1 MKYSFKAWFMGHF
14 FHSACQRGYKEH
26 GVSKAAIVKIQLE
39 HKRIT
44 LHAKDMNDDK
54 LFSSYIMGIYFIAM
68 NRCSGLSPEQ
78 NYEIVADALK
88 KNKLFKK
95 MLGTAEQYLDEK
107 KTPARMKW
115 AEDNRKRRN
124 ENNWVV
130 DVLPRCDEY
139 DLGYDYHE
147 CGICKICR
155 DEGCFEIAKY
165 LCRLDFIMADM
176 MGVELVRTKTIA
188 DGGDFCDFRYSLK
201 R

>member
-1 MKYSFKAWFMGHF
+1 MGHY
-14 FHSACQRGYKEH
+14 FHSACQKGYKEH

-44 LHAKDMNDDK
+44 LRAKDMNDDK
-54 LFSSYIMGIYFIAM
+54 LLASYIMGIYFIAM
-68 NRCSGLSPEQ
+68 NRYSGLSPEQ
-78 NYEIVADALK
+78 NYEIIADALK
-88 KNKLFKK
+88 NNKLFKK
-95 MLGTAEQYLDEK
+95 KLGSAEQYLDEK
-107 KTPARMKW
+107 NIPVRMKW
-115 AEDNRKRRN
+115 AEDSKKRRN

-130 DVLPRCDEY
+130 DVLPKCGEY

-165 LCRLDFIMADM
+165 LCRLDFIMVDM
-176 MGVELVRTKTIA
+176 MGVKLVRTKTIA

-201 R
+201 K